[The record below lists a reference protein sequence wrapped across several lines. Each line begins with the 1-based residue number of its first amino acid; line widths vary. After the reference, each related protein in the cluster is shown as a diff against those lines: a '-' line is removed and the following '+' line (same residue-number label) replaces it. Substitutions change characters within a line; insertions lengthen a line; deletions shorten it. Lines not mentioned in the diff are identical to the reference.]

1 MFEYAAFK
9 DRWDNAVDKLKEEVA
24 AEKAARKVPGAEGQ
38 TLETAAKVDPVEV
51 ANPARFKQFSSEYWE
66 AFAAQLIRQYVK
78 LVPEGTTAQGV
89 ASLIEDSHLKEICGT
104 EGRNCVIVNYEA
116 DVASEAFA
124 RPGECKP
131 PRDAGDY
138 KLLIQGALAGRGAQK
153 NKDNEC
159 VLGPQPCGSNFVC
172 YSAAAR

>member
-1 MFEYAAFK
+1 M
-9 DRWDNAVDKLKEEVA
+9 DKLKEEVA
-24 AEKAARKVPGAEGQ
+24 AEKAAREVPDAEGQ
-38 TLETAAKVDPVEV
+38 SLEAAAEADPVEV

-66 AFAAQLIRQYVK
+66 AFAAQLVRQYAK
-78 LVPEGTTAQGV
+78 LAPEATTAQGI
-89 ASLIEDSHLKEICGT
+89 ASLIEDSHLKEIRGT
-104 EGRNCVIVNYEA
+104 EGRNCVVINYEA

-124 RPGECKP
+124 RPGERKAP
-131 PRDAGDY
+131 HDAGEH

-159 VLGPQPCGSNFVC
+159 ALGPQPCGNNFVC